1 MYYFAYGS
9 NLDRQ
14 QMKERC
20 PNSQPKFSATLHH
33 YKLVFSGWSRQ
44 WHGGTASIKP
54 KRGER
59 LHGAI
64 YQVSDRD
71 IVRLDSYEG
80 YPTVNDRIN
89 VIVNTEIGD
98 AIQAFTYIRKQQAEE
113 TKPSTEYLKIIQRG
127 YHDWELV

>member
-1 MYYFAYGS
+1 MYYFAYGL

-20 PNSQPKFSATLHH
+20 PKSQPKFSAKLHH

-54 KRGER
+54 IRGER

-64 YQVSDRD
+64 YQVSESD
-71 IVRLDSYEG
+71 IARLDSYEG
-80 YPTVNDRIN
+80 FPTTYDRIN
-89 VIVNTEIGD
+89 IIVNTEIGD
-98 AIQAFTYIRKQQAEE
+98 AVQAFTYIRKQQTEE
-113 TKPSTEYLKIIQRG
+113 TKPS
-127 YHDWELV
+127 